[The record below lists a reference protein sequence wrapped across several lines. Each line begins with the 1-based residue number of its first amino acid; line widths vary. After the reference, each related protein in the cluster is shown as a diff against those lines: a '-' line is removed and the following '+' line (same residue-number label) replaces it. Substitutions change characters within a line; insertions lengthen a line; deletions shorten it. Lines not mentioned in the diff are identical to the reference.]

1 MEHGDQAVQSSRV
14 QSRSHEPVLHGRASL
29 TAPQPLPPFLGLV
42 KIERVRSCT
51 PPSQSLE
58 HLDHPDHLDIKQST
72 GHLNWLH
79 FLMAMKAGHLM
90 PHSFGLTTA
99 SRVKRC
105 TPPQPTPC
113 GHVSSHSTEQA
124 SGAHAVTSQSSI
136 FFGAQSVLSFITS
149 FRITVGPQISWLKM
163 YLILSRN
170 MVMVFLC
177 SASNTRFCSSFS
189 ASSCW
194 SAFFAAVASASCPTH
209 SSNAA
214 VKLSIWASKSA
225 FKVAQA
231 AALSAIILFNS
242 STWS

>member
-1 MEHGDQAVQSSRV
+1 MEQGDQDVQSSRV
-14 QSRSHEPVLHGRASL
+14 QSRSQEPVLQGRPSL
-29 TAPQPLPPFLGLV
+29 TAEQPFPPFLGLV
-42 KIERVRSCT
+42 KIERVRSST

-58 HLDHPDHLDIKQST
+58 HFDQPDHLDIKQST

-90 PHSFGLTTA
+90 PHSLGLTTA

-113 GHVSSHSTEQA
+113 GHVSSHSTEHA
-124 SGAHAVTSQSSI
+124 SGAHEVTSQSSM
-136 FFGAQSVLSFITS
+136 FFGAQSVLSFMTS
-149 FRITVGPQISWLKM
+149 LRITVGPQMSWLKM

-170 MVMVFLC
+170 MVIVFLC
-177 SASNTRFCSSFS
+177 SASKTRLSSSFS

-214 VKLSIWASKSA
+214 VKVSI
-225 FKVAQA
+225 
-231 AALSAIILFNS
+231 
-242 STWS
+242 